1 VLSAAL
7 VAAALVA
14 GLAGAW
20 SPCGLSMVETLAPGG
35 YAQRRR
41 TAAAGALAFAL
52 GALAG
57 GTATFGGLAA
67 LGDALGAGGGLAAA
81 IAVAALLTAAGGD
94 AAGRRI
100 LPQVR
105 RQVPESWR
113 RVLPVPVAAGLY
125 GVLLGLGFT
134 TFVLSFA
141 TWGLAAACLAVGTP
155 ATGLA
160 VGLAFGAGRALP
172 VIALA
177 PLQDRDGPAAV
188 AAAMAERPAVLRGL
202 RAAAAAGLVLAAV
215 VLVAAPP
222 AARAATRQAPVVVA
236 QPGSDPSI
244 TGGLI
249 AWQGAD
255 GLGVLSRGGQPA
267 QLPGAHP
274 AVGGALVA
282 WLAEG
287 RIVLAD
293 AATLQPV
300 AVHPAPGA
308 DALGLSDRLVV
319 WRAPLADGRDAIY
332 AQDLAATGPSPVLVG
347 TARRGGS
354 LGRPVA
360 EGTHVVFDAQSP
372 GLSRILDR
380 DVATGAVATLRSTR
394 TGLLLAP
401 DVDAGRLLYVR
412 STARIQQLR
421 LGPATVRRGLGAD
434 RVAYAT
440 TPTARRDAGYEKGH
454 HPHRAG
460 YPGGKRPK
468 APARP
473 PKGLT
478 VTLWTTALSGDTAL
492 LTWLRHR
499 AGRPAESRILS
510 FGV

>member
-1 VLSAAL
+1 V
-7 VAAALVA
+7 
-14 GLAGAW
+14 
-20 SPCGLSMVETLAPGG
+20 
-35 YAQRRR
+35 
-41 TAAAGALAFAL
+41 
-52 GALAG
+52 
-57 GTATFGGLAA
+57 
-67 LGDALGAGGGLAAA
+67 
-81 IAVAALLTAAGGD
+81 AVAALLTAAAGD

-160 VGLAFGAGRALP
+160 VGLAFGAGRAVP

-177 PLQDRDGPAAV
+177 PLQDRDGPAGV

-202 RAAAAAGLVLAAV
+202 RAAAAVGLAVAAV
-215 VLVAAPP
+215 ALVAAPP
-222 AARAATRQAPVVVA
+222 AARAATRQAPAVFTA
-236 QPGSDPSI
+236 PGSDPSAN
-244 TGGLI
+244 GGLVV
-249 AWQGAD
+249 WQGAD
-255 GLGVLSRGGQPA
+255 GAGVLSRDGQITT
-267 QLPGAHP
+267 LPGAHP

-282 WLAEG
+282 WIANG
-287 RIVLAD
+287 QVVLAD

-308 DALGLSDRLVV
+308 DAVGLSDRLVA

-332 AQDLAATGPSPVLVG
+332 AQDLTVATPSPILVG

-360 EGTHVVFDAQSP
+360 EGTHVIFDAQSP

-380 DVATGAVATLRSTR
+380 DVATGAVATLRTTR

-421 LGPATVRRGLGAD
+421 LGAATAQRSLGGD

-454 HPHRAG
+454 HPHHAG

-492 LTWLRHR
+492 LTRLRHR
-499 AGRPAESRILS
+499 PGGATESSILR
-510 FGV
+510 FGA